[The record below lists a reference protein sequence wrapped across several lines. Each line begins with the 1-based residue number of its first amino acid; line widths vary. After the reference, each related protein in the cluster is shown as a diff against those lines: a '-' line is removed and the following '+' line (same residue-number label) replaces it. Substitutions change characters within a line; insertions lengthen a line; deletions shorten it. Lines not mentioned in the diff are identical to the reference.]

1 MNFLKIYFSVLLLV
15 LFSFSSIAQ
24 KRLIKG
30 YVRDSITGVPIVNA
44 IISNENTRKLITP
57 DQNGFFSITASR
69 GDYIIINAFNYTF
82 DTLKATANL
91 PDTLRI
97 ALIRVNEILPGVTVT
112 TGGYTRYQLDSLRR
126 HDEFVSDMGGIG
138 KMPKVSKADNMGAGI
153 GINLDA
159 FARKRTKDRNK
170 AYSTFTYL
178 EKQAY
183 IDYRFSPQNVSQIT
197 GLKGDSLVA
206 FMRRYTPTYDWLRE
220 HPANE
225 DILYYVN
232 EKIKE
237 SGQEK

>member
-1 MNFLKIYFSVLLLV
+1 M
-15 LFSFSSIAQ
+15 
-24 KRLIKG
+24 IKG

-44 IISNENTRKLITP
+44 IISNENSKKMITP

-69 GDYIIINAFNYTF
+69 GDYIIINAFNYNY
-82 DTLKATANL
+82 DTLKAVASL

-97 ALIRVNEILPGVTVT
+97 TLIRINEILPDVTVST
-112 TGGYTRYQLDSLRR
+112 QGRTRYQLDSLRR

-138 KMPKVSKADNMGAGI
+138 KMPKVGKADNMGAGI

-183 IDYRFSPQNVSQIT
+183 IDYRFSPQNISQIT
-197 GLKGDSLVA
+197 GLKSDSLIA
-206 FMRRYTPTYDWLRE
+206 FMRQYTPSYDWLRG

-225 DILYYVN
+225 DVLYYVN
-232 EKIKE
+232 EKLKE
-237 SGQEK
+237 FNKKP